1 MLSRSIA
8 TAARMVPATRALRP
22 RSHPL
27 VMLPSM
33 MQTVRTYADSVI
45 KVPQMAES
53 ISEGTL
59 KQFSKSIGDYVEQD
73 EEIATIETDKIDV
86 AVNATESGTIKEFLV
101 AEEDTVT
108 VGQDLV
114 RIELGGAPSGDKKE
128 APKEESKEQP
138 QKSESESKS
147 ESKPEPKQES
157 APEPKKESSPAPSKP
172 EAPRQAEKKDS
183 KPQSAASS
191 GPSMGNREERRVKM
205 NRMRLRIAERLK
217 QSQNT
222 AASLTTFNEVDMSN
236 IMEFRKLY
244 KEDVLKKT
252 GVKLGFMSAFSR
264 ACVLAMRDL
273 PAVNASIEGP
283 NGGDTIVYRDYV
295 DISVAVA
302 TEKGLVTPVVR
313 NVESMDMIG
322 IEQSIADMGKKA
334 RDNKLTIEDMAG
346 GTFTISN
353 GGVFGSL
360 MGTPIINLPQSA
372 VLGLHAIK
380 ERPVAVNGK
389 IEIRPMMYLALTY
402 DHRLLDGR
410 EAVQFLVKVKE
421 YIEDPRRMLLLLC
434 SCLFHH
440 AQIRAIENMSVPVS
454 VLFVIDIQKDL
465 AFDDKTEIPH
475 AERIRDAGEQIL
487 EVARGIAADPKPI
500 IVFVQHEESPE
511 SGPLVKGS
519 KPWELVFEN
528 DPNNPRELLVSKNQR
543 DTFKSNPDLA
553 GLLRSKGTQHIV
565 AFGIQSECCV
575 LETCKGAL
583 EAGFRV
589 TLLQGAH
596 STYDTENKQAV
607 QIEQDVENE
616 LKALGASVTPWQT
629 AIGQWANTGVLG

>member
-1 MLSRSIA
+1 
-8 TAARMVPATRALRP
+8 
-22 RSHPL
+22 
-27 VMLPSM
+27 MLPSM

-59 KQFSKSIGDYVEQD
+59 KQFSKSVGDYVEQD

-101 AEEDTVT
+101 GEEDTVT

-114 RIELGGAPSGDKKE
+114 RIELGGAPSGDKKD
-128 APKEESKEQP
+128 APKEESKQ
-138 QKSESESKS
+138 SEPESKS

-157 APEPKKESSPAPSKP
+157 APEPKKESTPAPRKP
-172 EAPRQAEKKDS
+172 EPPKQPEKKES
-183 KPQSAASS
+183 KSESATSS

-244 KEDVLKKT
+244 KEGVLKKT

-322 IEQSIADMGKKA
+322 IEQSISDMGKKA

-421 YIEDPRRMLLLLC
+421 YIEDPRRMLL
-434 SCLFHH
+434 
-440 AQIRAIENMSVPVS
+440 
-454 VLFVIDIQKDL
+454 
-465 AFDDKTEIPH
+465 
-475 AERIRDAGEQIL
+475 
-487 EVARGIAADPKPI
+487 
-500 IVFVQHEESPE
+500 
-511 SGPLVKGS
+511 
-519 KPWELVFEN
+519 
-528 DPNNPRELLVSKNQR
+528 
-543 DTFKSNPDLA
+543 
-553 GLLRSKGTQHIV
+553 
-565 AFGIQSECCV
+565 
-575 LETCKGAL
+575 
-583 EAGFRV
+583 
-589 TLLQGAH
+589 
-596 STYDTENKQAV
+596 
-607 QIEQDVENE
+607 
-616 LKALGASVTPWQT
+616 
-629 AIGQWANTGVLG
+629 